1 MSLTYSF
8 IDPKE
13 PIGVPPR
20 KVNGGLY
27 TGKPFEANAAWGN
40 VAIVPEAH
48 LYAEKLKEVAPPQAA
63 NHIPGYTRK
72 GNNTQVFPNHTKINS
87 DYRVQC
93 LRN

>member
-13 PIGVPPR
+13 PIGVPLR

-27 TGKPFEANAAWGN
+27 TGEKFESNAAWGN
-40 VAIVPEAH
+40 VPIVPEAH
-48 LYAEKLKEVAPPQAA
+48 LYAEKLKEVAPPQGA

>member
-20 KVNGGLY
+20 QVNGGLY
-27 TGKPFEANAAWGN
+27 TGEPFEANAAWGN
-40 VAIVPEAH
+40 IPIVPEADV
-48 LYAEKLKEVAPPQAA
+48 YSQKLKEVAPPFGA

-72 GNNTQVFPNHTKINS
+72 GNNTQNFPNHIKINPHYHVKCIQ
-87 DYRVQC
+87 D
-93 LRN
+93 